1 MIHRIEAL
9 NYRSLRD
16 VDVSLGNFEILV
28 GPNGSGKSS
37 LLDVI
42 AILGDILRAGPSRA
56 ILGDS
61 RIGIS
66 QRSPDPAQLCWMR
79 QGDRFE
85 LAVEASIPQ
94 DIKRLFKNGGY
105 DSCRYELAIGTGRS
119 GDEVSL
125 LSESL
130 WLKPEKQKE
139 AKGLQAALFPEPNPP
154 RSSLVLPPGARTPS
168 GWRKVVNKIQ
178 ESGNDYYFAETSGW
192 NNPFRLGPG
201 KSALGNLPED
211 EARFPVATWFKRML
225 MEGVQRIVL
234 SSDSLRRPSPPGL
247 PRMLLPDGA
256 NLPWIVSAL
265 EREHETALKRW
276 VAHLKTALPD
286 LKSIRT
292 IEREEDKHRYLALVY
307 NGGLEAPSWLVSDGT
322 LRLMALTLLAYIPG
336 LSGIYLIEEPE
347 NGIHPRAVETVYEAL
362 SSVYDAQILCASH
375 SPLMVGRAE
384 PSKIICFARGGDSAT
399 AIVRGSR
406 HPKLEAWKGEVDWG
420 TYFAS
425 GVLE

>member
-1 MIHRIEAL
+1 MIRRIEAL

-16 VDVSLGNFEILV
+16 VDVSIGNFEILV

-42 AILGDILRAGPSRA
+42 AILGDILRAGPTRA
-56 ILGDS
+56 ILGDP
-61 RIGIS
+61 RLGIP
-66 QRSPDPAQLCWMR
+66 QRSPDPAQLRWMR

-85 LAVEASIPQ
+85 LAVEASIPAE
-94 DIKRLFKNGGY
+94 IKDQLKNGSF
-105 DSCRYELAIGTGRS
+105 DSCRYELAIGAGSS

-125 LSESL
+125 FAETL
-130 WLKPEKQKE
+130 WLKTEKQKE
-139 AKGLQAALFPEPNPP
+139 PLASQAVLFPEPNPP
-154 RSSLVLPPGARTPS
+154 RTTLVRPAGGKTPS

-211 EARFPVATWFKRML
+211 EARFPAATWFKRML
-225 MEGVQRIVL
+225 MEGVQRVVL
-234 SSDSLRRPSPPGL
+234 SSEALRKPSPPGL
-247 PRMLLPDGA
+247 PRMLLPDGS
-256 NLPWIVSAL
+256 NLPWIIAGL
-265 EREHETALKRW
+265 EKDHPNSLKRW
-276 VAHLKTALPD
+276 IDHLKTALPD
-286 LKSIRT
+286 LEGIKT
-292 IEREEDKHRYLALVY
+292 VERAEDKHRYMVLSY
-307 NGGLEAPSWLVSDGT
+307 SSGLEAPSWLVSDGT
-322 LRLMALTLLAYIPG
+322 LRLLALTLLAYIPD

-347 NGIHPRAVETVYEAL
+347 NGIHPRAIETVYEAL
-362 SSVYDAQILCASH
+362 SSVYGAQILCASH

-384 PSKIICFARGGDSAT
+384 PSKILCFARGADSAT
-399 AIVRGSR
+399 AIVRGSQ
-406 HPKLEAWKGEVDWG
+406 HPKLKAWKGEVDLG

>member
-9 NYRSLRD
+9 NYRSLRN

-42 AILGDILRAGPSRA
+42 AILGDILRAGPTRA
-56 ILGDS
+56 ILGDP
-61 RIGIS
+61 RLGIP
-66 QRSPDPAQLCWMR
+66 QRSPDPAQLRWMR

-85 LAVEASIPQ
+85 LAVEAPIPAE
-94 DIKRLFKNGGY
+94 IKSQFKNGGF
-105 DSCRYELAIGTGRS
+105 DSCRYELAIGAGNS
-119 GDEVSL
+119 SDEVSL
-125 LSESL
+125 LAETL

-139 AKGLQAALFPEPNPP
+139 TKASQTILFPEPNPP
-154 RSSLVLPPGARTPS
+154 RTSLVHPPGGKTPS

-178 ESGNDYYFAETSGW
+178 ESGKDYYFAETSGW

-234 SSDSLRRPSPPGL
+234 SSEALRRPSPPGL
-247 PRMLLPDGA
+247 PRMLLPDGS
-256 NLPWIVSAL
+256 NLPWIVAAL
-265 EREHETALKRW
+265 EREHKNSLTRW
-276 VAHLKTALPD
+276 VEHLKTALPD
-286 LKSIRT
+286 LKEVKT
-292 IEREEDKHRYLALVY
+292 VERPEDKHRYLVLVY
-307 NGGLEAPSWLVSDGT
+307 SGGLEAPSWLVSDGT
-322 LRLMALTLLAYIPG
+322 LRLLALTLLAYIPG

-384 PSKIICFARGGDSAT
+384 PSKILCFARGPDSAT
-399 AIVRGSR
+399 AIVRGSQ
-406 HPKLEAWKGEVDWG
+406 HPKLKSWKGEVDLG